1 MTLDMWCRAYGIVA
15 RAAAH
20 MPDRACQVCAQSHAN
35 GRGQGWRRRG
45 GSTCAVGAHKRDARV
60 AVDAQLQM
68 LRGKRVH
75 TVSIMLLLGRTD
87 FMIPPDSCT
96 ALSQHAAYCSFERL
110 AQQGRAVPLTHM
122 CEGRGSEVC
131 RTLYR

>member
-1 MTLDMWCRAYGIVA
+1 
-15 RAAAH
+15 
-20 MPDRACQVCAQSHAN
+20 MPDRECQVCAQSHAN

-75 TVSIMLLLGRTD
+75 TVSIMFAFGTNRFYD
-87 FMIPPDSCT
+87 P
-96 ALSQHAAYCSFERL
+96 A
-110 AQQGRAVPLTHM
+110 
-122 CEGRGSEVC
+122 
-131 RTLYR
+131 